1 MPFFG
6 LIILRLVPFASLFSI
21 SLAASS
27 CFTNCI
33 GKHGHLL
40 RRLAR
45 GIRGYACSEMLRE
58 VFWERQL
65 RAFCWVWIVAMVFF
79 LLRKFAC
86 CGEGDV
92 TGDNIKTR
100 NGIEQTDGLERQK
113 KRRSP
118 KNEAWT

>member
-1 MPFFG
+1 MPFFD
-6 LIILRLVPFASLFSI
+6 LMILRLVPFASFFSI

-45 GIRGYACSEMLRE
+45 SIRGYACSEMLRE

-65 RAFCWVWIVAMVFF
+65 RAFCWVWIVAMINFF
-79 LLRKFAC
+79 
-86 CGEGDV
+86 V
-92 TGDNIKTR
+92 TKVCMLWRGRCNR
-100 NGIEQTDGLERQK
+100 
-113 KRRSP
+113 
-118 KNEAWT
+118 